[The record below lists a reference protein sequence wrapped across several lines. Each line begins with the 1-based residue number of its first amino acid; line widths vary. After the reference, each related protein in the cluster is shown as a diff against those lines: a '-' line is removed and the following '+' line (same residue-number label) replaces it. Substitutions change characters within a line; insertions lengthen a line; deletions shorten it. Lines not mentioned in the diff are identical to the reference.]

1 MVLREKDL
9 PRAERTALAADLR
22 AILVDVGGTLIVAG
36 PDPLGGDA
44 VHLPAA
50 GPYPPPTHQL
60 VGRSCH
66 NHTELRRLTT
76 EHYATLSPVYPTRT
90 KPGYGPPLGPGGL
103 RKLMHNSPVPTLALG
118 GVETPHQVTACVEAG
133 AVGVAVLGAIMR
145 AQDPAETATELTR
158 AFKEAVTPKPSH
170 SRRQPTGVPT
180 AAPNRNQRGEMTPT
194 TVLTIAGSDSGGGA
208 GIQADLKVFAALG
221 AYGTSV
227 LTAVTAQNTRGV
239 DAVLP
244 LPPRTVT
251 EQLDSVLTDF
261 TVCAV
266 KTGMLGTPAVADVVA
281 EAARDGRLPQLVVDP
296 VLVATSGHRLG
307 VVGAVERLLP
317 YARVATPNCA
327 EAAAITGRPVD
338 DVAGMVVAAEALG
351 AGGPEYVVVTGGDL
365 DGGEAVDVLHGDG
378 VTTLLR
384 APRVA
389 TRHTHGTGCSF
400 SAAVAVRLALGDPVP
415 VAVGAAKEYVLRAL
429 TGARGWELGA
439 GRGPLNHFG
448 WSA

>member
-1 MVLREKDL
+1 
-9 PRAERTALAADLR
+9 
-22 AILVDVGGTLIVAG
+22 
-36 PDPLGGDA
+36 
-44 VHLPAA
+44 
-50 GPYPPPTHQL
+50 
-60 VGRSCH
+60 
-66 NHTELRRLTT
+66 
-76 EHYATLSPVYPTRT
+76 
-90 KPGYGPPLGPGGL
+90 
-103 RKLMHNSPVPTLALG
+103 
-118 GVETPHQVTACVEAG
+118 
-133 AVGVAVLGAIMR
+133 
-145 AQDPAETATELTR
+145 
-158 AFKEAVTPKPSH
+158 
-170 SRRQPTGVPT
+170 
-180 AAPNRNQRGEMTPT
+180 MTPRT
-194 TVLTIAGSDSGGGA
+194 LLTIAGSDSGGGA

-261 TVCAV
+261 TVRAV
-266 KTGMLGTPAVADVVA
+266 KTGMLGTPAIADVVA

-338 DVAGMVVAAEALG
+338 GVAAMVVAAEALV

-365 DGGEAVDVLHGDG
+365 DGDEAVDVLHGGG

-384 APRVA
+384 APRVT

-400 SAAVAVRLALGDPVP
+400 SAAIAVRLGLGDPVP
-415 VAVGAAKEYVLRAL
+415 AAVGAAKEYVLRAL